1 MYEAKGFVLAS
12 KSQRRIDLLNKIG
25 IKPSFIQPSDINE
38 EVRKKEKPKDYCK
51 RIAIEKALDISKN
64 FKGLFILSADT
75 IVFCSNKIFLKP
87 KDKVEARQFLEF
99 FSGRK
104 HSVLTSVCLFKDKI
118 IAQKN
123 VITKI
128 TFKKLTPE
136 EIDEYIVTKEW
147 IDKAGAYAIQGYA
160 EKFIKFIN
168 GSYSNVVGLPL
179 YETYNLLKSN
189 KLI

>member
-1 MYEAKGFVLAS
+1 MHEANRFVLAS

-25 IKPSFIQPSDINE
+25 IKPSFIQPSGINE
-38 EVRKKEKPKDYCK
+38 ESRNKEKPKDYCK
-51 RIAIEKALDISKN
+51 RIAIEKALDISKI

-75 IVFCSNKIFLKP
+75 IVFCGNKIFSKP
-87 KDKVEARQFLEF
+87 KHKVEARQFLEF

-123 VITKI
+123 VVTKI
-128 TFKKLTPE
+128 TFKRLTVE
-136 EIDEYIVTKEW
+136 EIDEYISTKEW
-147 IDKAGAYAIQGYA
+147 VDKAGGYAIQGNA
-160 EKFIKFIN
+160 EKFIKYIN

-189 KLI
+189 ELI